1 MKSLLLLIALALI
14 FGLRTTLCLFTGGLI
29 GYLLGYLFVL
39 AGTGTWVIPLLTLV
53 MALAL
58 SKRIRNLLDNLFY

>member
-39 AGTGTWVIPLLTLV
+39 AGTGTWVIPLLTLI
-53 MALAL
+53 MAVTL
-58 SKRIRNLLDNLFY
+58 SKKIRTLLDNLFY